1 MMTATQAFWPQAFW
15 PQAMWSQTVWPQAMW
30 PFPTFFTGMHQ
41 VETMQ
46 SDLAENLRRMTE
58 LNLEFAR
65 SMFEELQLDAM
76 GAVVMQDPEEL
87 YAREIASELPLL
99 GGPLH
104 YVSAMMELMARAQQ
118 KWIDGWGHLL
128 TRGILPDWPVGRDSV
143 TDVPPW
149 SIRETPRPQPAE
161 S

>member
-1 MMTATQAFWPQAFW
+1 MMFATQAFWPQPF
-15 PQAMWSQTVWPQAMW
+15 W
-30 PFPTFFTGMHQ
+30 PFPAFFSGVHQ
-41 VETMQ
+41 FEAMQ

-65 SMFEELQLDAM
+65 SMFEELRLDAI
-76 GAVVMQDPEEL
+76 GLIVVQDPEEL

-104 YVSAMMELMARAQQ
+104 YASAMLELMARAQQ

-128 TRGILPDWPVGRDSV
+128 MRGPFPDWTVGRAGV
-143 TDVPPW
+143 TDVPSW
-149 SIRETPRPQPAE
+149 SIRETPRPPRPAG
-161 S
+161 